1 VTSES
6 YGSKALSAP
15 IKVLVSAVVLL
26 LVVVALVATAEGGID
41 PVVNSLNSTEGMDS
55 EVF

>member
-15 IKVLVSAVVLL
+15 IKILVSAVVLL